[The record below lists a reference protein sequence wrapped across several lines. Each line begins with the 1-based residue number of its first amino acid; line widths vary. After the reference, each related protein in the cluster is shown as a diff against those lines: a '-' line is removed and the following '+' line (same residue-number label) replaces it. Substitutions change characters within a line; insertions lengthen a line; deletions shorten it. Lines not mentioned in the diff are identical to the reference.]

1 MTNSN
6 PTSTSKLLLPTIL
19 LALLA
24 VASCVNRADLPKL
37 TAAPVPSPATKIA
50 TLPTLLPGAT
60 LSPLPAPAP
69 EALAE
74 VAEEDQMV
82 EPAAFSANLDGLSP
96 KVLRTALD
104 AVACARSRGI
114 SGRRDRLTV
123 IDYSRPSTEPRLW
136 VLDLKQGKVLF
147 HELVAHGAG
156 SGDNY
161 ATQFSNTLDSRQT
174 SLGLF
179 LTESTYEGG
188 NGYSLRLRGLDPGVN
203 DLAEERNIVMHGAW
217 YVSAEHA
224 REHGRLGR
232 SWGCPA
238 LPLAEARPVIDAV
251 KGGSFVFA
259 SASSGGATFASYK
272 APKCGAGAGSRPA
285 AVRPGLTGQTV
296 VEAKAAALAPSVE
309 PGKIAQP

>member
-1 MTNSN
+1 
-6 PTSTSKLLLPTIL
+6 
-19 LALLA
+19 
-24 VASCVNRADLPKL
+24 
-37 TAAPVPSPATKIA
+37 
-50 TLPTLLPGAT
+50 
-60 LSPLPAPAP
+60 
-69 EALAE
+69 
-74 VAEEDQMV
+74 V
-82 EPAAFSANLDGLSP
+82 EPAAFSDLNGLSP

-104 AVACARSRGI
+104 AVAGARSRGI

-136 VLDLKQGKVLF
+136 VLDLQQGKVLF

-161 ATQFSNTLDSRQT
+161 ATQFSNTMDSRQT

-238 LPLAEARPVIDAV
+238 LPLTEARPVIDAV
-251 KGGSFVFA
+251 KGGSFLFA
-259 SASSGGATFASYK
+259 Y
-272 APKCGAGAGSRPA
+272 AGAQGSRPA
-285 AVRPGLTGQTV
+285 AVRPGQTRQTV

-309 PGKIAQP
+309 PGKTAQP